1 MTAFIS
7 RARRFATC
15 AALAGTGVV
24 GMAPAVAQEAWAPS
38 RPIRLVLG
46 YTPGGSADQVAR
58 DLAPVMEKALGQ
70 AVVIDHKPGAGGAIA
85 AELVAAAPADGHTL
99 GLLDGGPLTIVPN
112 ARKVPY
118 DPVTSFAYV
127 GVVSQSP
134 LAFLVHPSLPVTTI
148 PELVALMRASPGA
161 LSYSTSGLGTIHQL
175 SGELLKAS
183 TQTSMVHVPYRGA
196 GPAMNDL
203 MAGQVKVSVATIG
216 PAVPVVQQ
224 GRARAIGVTSLR
236 AVPALPGVLP
246 VAEQGV
252 PGFDAQGVF
261 VIAGPRGL
269 PPAVVSALNAAL
281 NTALTTPAVRERMV
295 ALGSEVVPGT
305 PQAAA
310 DLMRRDFD
318 KWGRLIREQ
327 KLSFD

>member
-1 MTAFIS
+1 MPSIASFS
-7 RARRFATC
+7 RRHVVATGLFLAAC
-15 AALAGTGVV
+15 GSALA
-24 GMAPAVAQEAWAPS
+24 QEPWMPT

-46 YTPGGSADQVAR
+46 YTPGGSADQGAR
-58 DLAPVMEKALGQ
+58 DLAPVMEKVLGQ
-70 AVVIDHKPGAGGAIA
+70 PVVVDYKPGAGGAIA
-85 AELVAAAPADGHTL
+85 AELVAGAPPDGLTL

-118 DPVTSFAYV
+118 DPVTSFSYV
-127 GVVSQSP
+127 GIVSQSP
-134 LAFLVHPSLPVTTI
+134 LAFLVHPSLPVRDI
-148 PELVALMRASPGA
+148 PELVALMRRSPGS

-175 SGELLKAS
+175 SGELLKSS
-183 TQTSMVHVPYRGA
+183 TRTFMVHVPYRGA

-203 MAGQVKVSVATIG
+203 MAGEVKVSVATIG

-236 AVPALPGVLP
+236 EVPALPGVRP

-269 PPAVVSALNAAL
+269 PAPVVASLNAALNAAL
-281 NTALTTPAVRERMV
+281 ATPAVRDRMV
-295 ALGSEVVPGT
+295 SFGSEVVAGT

-310 DLMRRDFD
+310 DLMRRDFAR
-318 KWGRLIREQ
+318 WGRLIREQ
-327 KLSFD
+327 NLRFD